1 MPGGKVLRVETPVDA
16 LAVVTVRNVRAHL
29 TTVFDLERGIL
40 LPAEATIQQED
51 VQFRSPDG
59 EPFPVVDD
67 YDGTHTFGVLRGKGA
82 YETRPGSDEIAWT
95 PALVE
100 P

>member
-1 MPGGKVLRVETPVDA
+1 ME
-16 LAVVTVRNVRAHL
+16 VTVRNVRAHL
-29 TTVFDLERGIL
+29 RTVFDLDRGIL
-40 LPAEATIQQED
+40 LPAEATIEQEE
-51 VQFRSPDG
+51 VLFRSPNG

-67 YDGTHTFGVLRGKGA
+67 CGGTHTFGTLRGKRA

-95 PALVE
+95 LALVE

>member
-1 MPGGKVLRVETPVDA
+1 M
-16 LAVVTVRNVRAHL
+16 TVGNVRAHL
-29 TTVFDLERGIL
+29 NRVFDLERGIL

-51 VQFRSPDG
+51 VRFRSPNG

-67 YDGTHTFGVLRGKGA
+67 DGGTHTFGTLRGKRA